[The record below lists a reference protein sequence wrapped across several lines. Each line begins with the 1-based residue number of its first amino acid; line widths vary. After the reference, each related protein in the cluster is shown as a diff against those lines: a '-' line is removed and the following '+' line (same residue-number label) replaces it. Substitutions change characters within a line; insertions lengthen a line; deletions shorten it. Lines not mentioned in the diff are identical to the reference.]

1 MANATAKMN
10 EQQAMKIA
18 AELVSKESDGM
29 YAQDGKGNVVKTSAT
44 STRITCE
51 YDKENETMK
60 IYSSYL
66 VGRENLLEE
75 LESLNAH
82 NWN

>member
-1 MANATAKMN
+1 MTSAKMN

-18 AELVSKESDGM
+18 SELVKTESDGM
-29 YAQDGKGNVVKTSAT
+29 FAVTTTGKKIKTSAT

-60 IYSSYL
+60 IYSAYI
-66 VGRENLLEE
+66 VGRDNLLEE
-75 LESLNAH
+75 LKSLKDFD
-82 NWN
+82 WN